1 MEMRGKERG
10 EGFMEEDGPNE
21 QWVESLRMRKQSSP
35 EEGEVILGGRKEST
49 VIFLPLA
56 APQISQV
63 QGQSKRLFRQQP
75 CTPPDSVIK
84 VAGSS

>member
-56 APQISQV
+56 APRSARCRAIAKGYS
-63 QGQSKRLFRQQP
+63 
-75 CTPPDSVIK
+75 
-84 VAGSS
+84 GSSHAHLRIL

>member
-35 EEGEVILGGRKEST
+35 EEGEVILGGKKEST

-56 APQISQV
+56 ARRSARCRARAK
-63 QGQSKRLFRQQP
+63 GYS
-75 CTPPDSVIK
+75 
-84 VAGSS
+84 GSNHAHLRIL